1 MVPAAAVD
9 PRSMERSMLTVE
21 DVMTTNVM
29 TLSTKDSIGHADADM
44 KLGNIRH
51 IPIVDEKAHLVGI
64 ISNRDVF
71 RALGISKRGKVIP
84 VWEIMKR
91 DVVTVRPA
99 TPAHVAVELMLEKK
113 IGALPVISEGEQLIG
128 IVTETDFL
136 AIAHEALL
144 REAKAAGKTAP
155 GPSRSS

>member
-1 MVPAAAVD
+1 
-9 PRSMERSMLTVE
+9 
-21 DVMTTNVM
+21 
-29 TLSTKDSIGHADADM
+29 M
-44 KLGNIRH
+44 KLGDIRH

-71 RALGISKRGKVIP
+71 RALGGSKRGKVIP

-91 DVVTVRPA
+91 DVVTVRPG

-113 IGALPVISEGEQLIG
+113 IGSLPVIGDGEQLIG

-136 AIAHEALL
+136 AIAHEALVK
-144 REAKAAGKTAP
+144 EAKAAGKTAS
-155 GPSRSS
+155 GTSGTS